1 MIVREGWLLKRGEHI
16 KNWRARYF
24 VLMNDGSLLGFKQK
38 PSPGQYR
45 DPTNNFTVK
54 GCHIVKVESA
64 THFIFV
70 IKGLSPEQ
78 EIERNFSAGND
89 HDRDSW
95 CNAIIET
102 AIKLQH
108 QSDYLQNQ
116 QSIFVDQDSEMLV
129 TNSSPS
135 QSVSG
140 TTSLTANPNNGQS
153 NTTSIAS
160 HTYLPTLGST
170 TTPSSAIDASNQ
182 SSPSQSQNL
191 HNIMPSNI
199 ASPLSSALTNPSS
212 NVRINIALN
221 QPLFNCGTGKL
232 EYVQQPKK
240 MSLDDFNP
248 IRLIGRG
255 SWGKVM
261 LSREKS
267 TGCLY
272 AIKIL
277 KKHVIISQNEVGH
290 TLTESRVLRTTNHP
304 FLIALKYSFRD
315 GERLCFV
322 MEYAGGG
329 ELFYH
334 LSYERKFSEDKT
346 RFYGA
351 EIVSALGYLHEH
363 DIIYRDLKLENLLLG
378 WDGHIKI
385 ADFGLCKDNIRFTET
400 TRTFCGT
407 PEYLSPE
414 VIEDNQYGRAV
425 DWWSLGVLLYEM
437 MCGSLPFNN
446 KTTDLLFREILLKPV
461 SFPATLSEPA
471 KHFLNGLLIKDPA
484 KRLGGGPDDVREIM
498 LHSFFRGLNWQ
509 DLLEKK
515 VSFKFAQ
522 LGAKN
527 QRRFYKTNPLLR
539 CILNTQISPPFVPE
553 ITSETD
559 TRYFDRQFTTEP
571 VNLTPIDRPMN
582 HLSEVDASFFTQFS
596 FAAGSQMSHR

>member
-54 GCHIVKVESA
+54 NCHIVKVESA

-102 AIKLQH
+102 AIRLQQQESDLMH
-108 QSDYLQNQ
+108 QQQQQQHQ
-116 QSIFVDQDSEMLV
+116 QSILIDQDSDMV
-129 TNSSPS
+129 IANSPPSS
-135 QSVSG
+135 QSSAG
-140 TTSLTANPNNGQS
+140 GLSATSHQQQQQHQTNNGLTTTSLTS
-153 NTTSIAS
+153 NTT
-160 HTYLPTLGST
+160 T
-170 TTPSSAIDASNQ
+170 TT
-182 SSPSQSQNL
+182 L
-191 HNIMPSNI
+191 HNYNQQRAINLSCGSHDHHQHQHVLTSSTQLHNNVPTTNQ
-199 ASPLSSALTNPSS
+199 ATSPLSSSNLNSSSTTTMSTPSTSHHTTNCNQNALQC
-212 NVRINIALN
+212 
-221 QPLFNCGTGKL
+221 QPISTDAFNFGSGKL

-248 IRLIGRG
+248 IKLIGRG

-272 AIKIL
+272 AVKIL

-322 MEYAGGG
+322 MEFAGGG

-334 LSYERKFSEDKT
+334 LSQERKFSEEKT

-378 WDGHIKI
+378 RDGHIKI
-385 ADFGLCKDNIRFTET
+385 ADFGLCKDNIRFTDT

-425 DWWSLGVLLYEM
+425 DWWSLGVFLYEM

-446 KTTDLLFREILLKPV
+446 RTTDLLFREILLKPV
-461 SFPATLSEPA
+461 SFPATLSEA
-471 KHFLNGLLIKDPA
+471 GKHFLNGLLIKDPT
-484 KRLGGGPDDVREIM
+484 KRLGGGPDDAREIM
-498 LHSFFRGLNWQ
+498 MHAFFRGLNWQ
-509 DLLEKK
+509 DLIEKK
-515 VSFKFAQ
+515 VS
-522 LGAKN
+522 N
-527 QRRFYKTNPLLR
+527 Q
-539 CILNTQISPPFVPE
+539 I
-553 ITSETD
+553 
-559 TRYFDRQFTTEP
+559 
-571 VNLTPIDRPMN
+571 
-582 HLSEVDASFFTQFS
+582 
-596 FAAGSQMSHR
+596 

>member
-24 VLMNDGSLLGFKQK
+24 VLMDNGSLLGFKQK
-38 PSPGQYR
+38 PAAGQYR
-45 DPTNNFTVK
+45 DPTNNFTIK

-89 HDRDSW
+89 QDRDSW

-108 QSDYLQNQ
+108 QSDFTNHHNQSQQIQSQKSQQTQQQLQSQQNLLHTQNQ
-116 QSIFVDQDSEMLV
+116 HQQPTQPQSILIDQDSEMIIAP
-129 TNSSPS
+129 PS
-135 QSVSG
+135 QII
-140 TTSLTANPNNGQS
+140 T
-153 NTTSIAS
+153 
-160 HTYLPTLGST
+160 T
-170 TTPSSAIDASNQ
+170 TTPITST
-182 SSPSQSQNL
+182 
-191 HNIMPSNI
+191 
-199 ASPLSSALTNPSS
+199 SPLSSTILNSS
-212 NVRINIALN
+212 SPTTAPFI
-221 QPLFNCGTGKL
+221 FGTGGL

-248 IRLIGRG
+248 IKLIGRG

-267 TGCLY
+267 TGFLY

-322 MEYAGGG
+322 MEFAGGG

-334 LSYERKFSEDKT
+334 LSQERKFSEEKSK
-346 RFYGA
+346 FYAA

-378 WDGHIKI
+378 RDGHIKI
-385 ADFGLCKDNIRFTET
+385 ADFGLCKDNIRFTDT

-446 KTTDLLFREILLKPV
+446 RTTDTLFREILLKPV
-461 SFPATLSEPA
+461 SFPATLSEQA
-471 KHFLNGLLIKDPA
+471 TNFLNGLLIKDPA
-484 KRLGGGPDDVREIM
+484 KRLGGGPDDAREIM
-498 LHSFFRGLNWQ
+498 IHAFFRGLNWQ
-509 DLLEKK
+509 DLIEKK
-515 VSFKFAQ
+515 V
-522 LGAKN
+522 
-527 QRRFYKTNPLLR
+527 
-539 CILNTQISPPFVPE
+539 SPPFVPE

-582 HLSEVDASFFTQFS
+582 HLGEVDASFFTQFS
-596 FAAGSQMSHR
+596 FAAGSQLSQTNK

>member
-24 VLMNDGSLLGFKQK
+24 VLMDDGSLLGFKQK
-38 PSPGQYR
+38 PPPGQYK
-45 DPTNNFTVK
+45 DPTNNFTVRK
-54 GCHIVKVESA
+54 CHIFKVESP

-70 IKGLSPEQ
+70 IKGLSYDQ

-95 CNAIIET
+95 CNAIMET
-102 AIKLQH
+102 AFRF
-108 QSDYLQNQ
+108 NN
-116 QSIFVDQDSEMLV
+116 DSASY
-129 TNSSPS
+129 T
-135 QSVSG
+135 
-140 TTSLTANPNNGQS
+140 PNNLSPNDINLLQQ
-153 NTTSIAS
+153 NAAPTTQI
-160 HTYLPTLGST
+160 
-170 TTPSSAIDASNQ
+170 TTPSIPTTMPTSTTIGHIQAS
-182 SSPSQSQNL
+182 SMAPSILQ
-191 HNIMPSNI
+191 PST
-199 ASPLSSALTNPSS
+199 ATNPP
-212 NVRINIALN
+212 A
-221 QPLFNCGTGKL
+221 PPFNFGCGGAL

-240 MSLDDFNP
+240 MCLDDFNL
-248 IRLIGRG
+248 IKLIGRG

-267 TGCLY
+267 TGSLY

-334 LSYERKFSEDKT
+334 LSQERKFSEEKT
-346 RFYGA
+346 KFYGA
-351 EIVSALGYLHEH
+351 EIVSALGYLHDH

-378 WDGHIKI
+378 CDGHIKI
-385 ADFGLCKDNIRFTET
+385 ADFGLCKDNIRFTDT

-437 MCGSLPFNN
+437 MCGSLPFDNR
-446 KTTDLLFREILLKPV
+446 TTDLLFREILLRPV
-461 SFPATLSEPA
+461 QFPANLSEPA
-471 KHFLNGLLIKDPA
+471 KSFLNGLLVKDPS
-484 KRLGGGPDDVREIM
+484 KRLGGGPDDAREIM
-498 LHSFFRGLNWQ
+498 IHPFFRGLNWQ
-509 DLLEKK
+509 DLIEKK
-515 VSFKFAQ
+515 I
-522 LGAKN
+522 
-527 QRRFYKTNPLLR
+527 P
-539 CILNTQISPPFVPE
+539 PPFVPE

-559 TRYFDRQFTTEP
+559 TRYFDCQFTAEP

-582 HLSEVDASFFTQFS
+582 HLGEVDASFFTQFS
-596 FAAGSQMSHR
+596 FAAGSQLGHR

>member
-24 VLMNDGSLLGFKQK
+24 VLMDDGSLFGFKTK
-38 PSPGQYR
+38 PLPGQYR

-54 GCHIVKVESA
+54 GCHIVKVESER
-64 THFIFV
+64 HFIFV

-102 AIKLQH
+102 AINLQ
-108 QSDYLQNQ
+108 QSDYMQRQLN
-116 QSIFVDQDSEMLV
+116 ILTDQDSEMIIANSPPSL
-129 TNSSPS
+129 TAGGINNTLSSSASSSNNGPTTSTTTDNYLTSTGAINSSSTTDASGISSPS
-135 QSVSG
+135 SMQHMP
-140 TTSLTANPNNGQS
+140 TSIVISPLSSNQNSIAPSSNNG
-153 NTTSIAS
+153 NN
-160 HTYLPTLGST
+160 H
-170 TTPSSAIDASNQ
+170 ASNQ
-182 SSPSQSQNL
+182 SANATP
-191 HNIMPSNI
+191 
-199 ASPLSSALTNPSS
+199 
-212 NVRINIALN
+212 
-221 QPLFNCGTGKL
+221 FNFGTGDL
-232 EYVQQPKK
+232 VYVQQPKK

-248 IRLIGRG
+248 IKLIGRG

-261 LSREKS
+261 LSRERS

-277 KKHVIISQNEVGH
+277 KKQVIISQNEVGH

-322 MEYAGGG
+322 MEFAGGG

-334 LSYERKFSEDKT
+334 LSQERKFSEEKT
-346 RFYGA
+346 RFYAA

-378 WDGHIKI
+378 RDGHIKI
-385 ADFGLCKDNIRFTET
+385 ADFGLCKDNIRFSDT

-414 VIEDNQYGRAV
+414 VIEDNLYGRAV

-446 KTTDLLFREILLKPV
+446 RTTDLLFREILLRPV

-484 KRLGGGPDDVREIM
+484 KRLGAGPDDAREIM
-498 LHSFFRGLNWQ
+498 IHAFFRGLSWQ
-509 DLLEKK
+509 DLLKKK
-515 VSFKFAQ
+515 VS
-522 LGAKN
+522 
-527 QRRFYKTNPLLR
+527 RWLL
-539 CILNTQISPPFVPE
+539 IELNETISFLVP
-553 ITSETD
+553 
-559 TRYFDRQFTTEP
+559 R
-571 VNLTPIDRPMN
+571 
-582 HLSEVDASFFTQFS
+582 H
-596 FAAGSQMSHR
+596 

>member
-24 VLMNDGSLLGFKQK
+24 VLMDDGSLLGFKAQ
-38 PSPGQYR
+38 PTPGQYK

-54 GCHIVKVESA
+54 GCHIVKVESER
-64 THFIFV
+64 HFIFV

-95 CNAIIET
+95 CNAIINT
-102 AIKLQH
+102 AIGLQ
-108 QSDYLQNQ
+108 QSDYMQHQLN
-116 QSIFVDQDSEMLV
+116 ILIDPDSEMIIANSPPSQTDGGNNNPLSSSASSSNNGPT
-129 TNSSPS
+129 TNTHNYLTSAGGINLSSTSDPSGISSPS
-135 QSVSG
+135 SM
-140 TTSLTANPNNGQS
+140 P
-153 NTTSIAS
+153 TSIVTAPLS
-160 HTYLPTLGST
+160 SNQNST
-170 TTPSSAIDASNQ
+170 APSITNGNNIASNQ
-182 SSPSQSQNL
+182 SINAASFNL
-191 HNIMPSNI
+191 GSGG
-199 ASPLSSALTNPSS
+199 L
-212 NVRINIALN
+212 
-221 QPLFNCGTGKL
+221 G
-232 EYVQQPKK
+232 YVQQPKK
-240 MSLDDFNP
+240 MSLEDFNP
-248 IRLIGRG
+248 IKLIGRG

-267 TGCLY
+267 TNCLY

-277 KKHVIISQNEVGH
+277 KKQVIITQNEVGH

-304 FLIALKYSFRD
+304 FLVALKYSFRD

-322 MEYAGGG
+322 MEFAGGG

-334 LSYERKFSEDKT
+334 LSQERKFSEEKT

-378 WDGHIKI
+378 RDGHIKI
-385 ADFGLCKDNIRFTET
+385 ADFGLCKDNIRFTDT

-414 VIEDNQYGRAV
+414 VIEDNLYGRAV

-446 KTTDLLFREILLKPV
+446 RTTDLLFREILLRPV

-484 KRLGGGPDDVREIM
+484 KRLGGGPDDAREIM
-498 LHSFFRGLNWQ
+498 IHAFFRGLNWQ
-509 DLLEKK
+509 ELIEKK
-515 VSFKFAQ
+515 VSSLVSIK
-522 LGAKN
+522 
-527 QRRFYKTNPLLR
+527 
-539 CILNTQISPPFVPE
+539 E
-553 ITSETD
+553 
-559 TRYFDRQFTTEP
+559 
-571 VNLTPIDRPMN
+571 
-582 HLSEVDASFFTQFS
+582 
-596 FAAGSQMSHR
+596 

>member
-1 MIVREGWLLKRGEHI
+1 MD
-16 KNWRARYF
+16 
-24 VLMNDGSLLGFKQK
+24 DGSLLGFKQK
-38 PSPGQYR
+38 PPPGQYR

-54 GCHIVKVESA
+54 GCHIVKVESE

-70 IKGLSPEQ
+70 IKGLSSEQ

-95 CNAIIET
+95 CNAI
-102 AIKLQH
+102 L
-108 QSDYLQNQ
+108 
-116 QSIFVDQDSEMLV
+116 SISPTIPQE
-129 TNSSPS
+129 SSGIS
-135 QSVSG
+135 
-140 TTSLTANPNNGQS
+140 TS
-153 NTTSIAS
+153 
-160 HTYLPTLGST
+160 ST
-170 TTPSSAIDASNQ
+170 SSAGTSPTNHNVIYNQ
-182 SSPSQSQNL
+182 TQTSP
-191 HNIMPSNI
+191 
-199 ASPLSSALTNPSS
+199 
-212 NVRINIALN
+212 
-221 QPLFNCGTGKL
+221 FNFGKGEL

-248 IRLIGRG
+248 IKLIGRG

-267 TGCLY
+267 TSCLY
-272 AIKIL
+272 AVKIL
-277 KKHVIISQNEVGH
+277 KKHVIISQNEIGH

-322 MEYAGGG
+322 MEFAGGG

-334 LSYERKFSEDKT
+334 LSQERKFSEEKT
-346 RFYGA
+346 RFYGS

-378 WDGHIKI
+378 RDGHIKI
-385 ADFGLCKDNIRFTET
+385 ADFGLCKDNIRFTDT

-446 KTTDLLFREILLKPV
+446 RTTDLLFREILLKPV

-471 KHFLNGLLIKDPA
+471 KHFLNGLLIKDPT
-484 KRLGGGPDDVREIM
+484 KRLGGGPDDAREIM
-498 LHSFFRGLNWQ
+498 IHPFFRGLNWQ

-515 VSFKFAQ
+515 IA
-522 LGAKN
+522 
-527 QRRFYKTNPLLR
+527 
-539 CILNTQISPPFVPE
+539 PPFIPE

-571 VNLTPIDRPMN
+571 VNLTPIDKPMA

-596 FAAGSQMSHR
+596 FAASSQLGQQ

>member
-24 VLMNDGSLLGFKQK
+24 VLMDDGSLLGFKQK
-38 PSPGQYR
+38 PPPGQYR

-54 GCHIVKVESA
+54 GCNIVKVESA

-70 IKGLSPEQ
+70 IKGLSPDQ

-95 CNAIIET
+95 CNAIMET
-102 AIKLQH
+102 AIRLPPNSTSNSCNNSHLQIPNQTTTAMTHSAITNNNFSQNPNISQQQQQH
-108 QSDYLQNQ
+108 QS
-116 QSIFVDQDSEMLV
+116 M
-129 TNSSPS
+129 TN
-135 QSVSG
+135 
-140 TTSLTANPNNGQS
+140 A
-153 NTTSIAS
+153 
-160 HTYLPTLGST
+160 
-170 TTPSSAIDASNQ
+170 TTP
-182 SSPSQSQNL
+182 
-191 HNIMPSNI
+191 
-199 ASPLSSALTNPSS
+199 
-212 NVRINIALN
+212 
-221 QPLFNCGTGKL
+221 FNFGMGGKL

-240 MSLDDFNP
+240 MCLDDFNL
-248 IRLIGRG
+248 IKLIGRG

-277 KKHVIISQNEVGH
+277 KKQVIISQNEVGH

-334 LSYERKFSEDKT
+334 LSQERKFTEEKT

-351 EIVSALGYLHEH
+351 EIVSALGYLHDHE
-363 DIIYRDLKLENLLLG
+363 IIYRDLKLENLLLG
-378 WDGHIKI
+378 RDGHIKI
-385 ADFGLCKDNIRFTET
+385 ADFGLCKDNIRFTDT

-425 DWWSLGVLLYEM
+425 DWWSMGVLLYEM

-446 KTTDLLFREILLKPV
+446 RTTDLLFREILLKPV
-461 SFPATLSEPA
+461 SFPATLSESA
-471 KHFLNGLLIKDPA
+471 KQFLNGLLIKDPG
-484 KRLGGGPDDVREIM
+484 KRLGGGPDDAREIM
-498 LHSFFRGLNWQ
+498 IQPFFRGLNWQ
-509 DLLEKK
+509 DLINKK
-515 VSFKFAQ
+515 VSY
-522 LGAKN
+522 LGLYGLIFCLAAPIYSLIN
-527 QRRFYKTNPLLR
+527 STIVVADNTPFCARDNLRDRYK
-539 CILNTQISPPFVPE
+539 IL
-553 ITSETD
+553 
-559 TRYFDRQFTTEP
+559 
-571 VNLTPIDRPMN
+571 
-582 HLSEVDASFFTQFS
+582 
-596 FAAGSQMSHR
+596 

>member
-24 VLMNDGSLLGFKQK
+24 VLMDNGSLLGFKQK
-38 PSPGQYR
+38 PSSGQYR
-45 DPTNNFTVK
+45 DPTNNFTIK

-89 HDRDSW
+89 QDRDSW

-108 QSDYLQNQ
+108 QSDFIINHHQIHNNQHQHQLQPQKPQQQNLLQHIQNNNQ
-116 QSIFVDQDSEMLV
+116 IQQTTTQPQSILIDQDSEMII
-129 TNSSPS
+129 TPPS
-135 QSVSG
+135 Q
-140 TTSLTANPNNGQS
+140 TTNLT
-153 NTTSIAS
+153 
-160 HTYLPTLGST
+160 
-170 TTPSSAIDASNQ
+170 
-182 SSPSQSQNL
+182 
-191 HNIMPSNI
+191 
-199 ASPLSSALTNPSS
+199 SPLSSTIMNSPTTAPFNFGSS
-212 NVRINIALN
+212 
-221 QPLFNCGTGKL
+221 GL

-248 IRLIGRG
+248 IKLIGRG

-267 TGCLY
+267 TGFLY

-322 MEYAGGG
+322 MEFAGGG

-334 LSYERKFSEDKT
+334 LSQERKFSEEKS

-378 WDGHIKI
+378 RDGHIKI
-385 ADFGLCKDNIRFTET
+385 ADFGLCKDNIRFTDT

-446 KTTDLLFREILLKPV
+446 RTTDTLFREILLKPV
-461 SFPATLSEPA
+461 SFPATLSEQA
-471 KHFLNGLLIKDPA
+471 KNFLNGLLIKDPA
-484 KRLGGGPDDVREIM
+484 KRLGGGPDDAREIM
-498 LHSFFRGLNWQ
+498 IHAFFRGLNWQ
-509 DLLEKK
+509 DLIEKK
-515 VSFKFAQ
+515 V
-522 LGAKN
+522 
-527 QRRFYKTNPLLR
+527 
-539 CILNTQISPPFVPE
+539 SPPFVPE

-582 HLSEVDASFFTQFS
+582 HLGEVDASFFTQFS
-596 FAAGSQMSHR
+596 FAAGSQLSQTKQ

>member
-1 MIVREGWLLKRGEHI
+1 MIVKEGWLLKRGEHI
-16 KNWRARYF
+16 RNWRARYF
-24 VLMNDGSLLGFKQK
+24 VLLNDGALLGFKVK
-38 PSPGQYR
+38 PEPGQYK

-54 GCHIVKVESA
+54 GCQIVKVESES
-64 THFIFV
+64 HFIFV
-70 IKGLSPEQ
+70 IKGLSYDQ

-95 CNAIIET
+95 CNAILELNS
-102 AIKLQH
+102 ASNH
-108 QSDYLQNQ
+108 
-116 QSIFVDQDSEMLV
+116 
-129 TNSSPS
+129 TN
-135 QSVSG
+135 
-140 TTSLTANPNNGQS
+140 
-153 NTTSIAS
+153 I
-160 HTYLPTLGST
+160 T
-170 TTPSSAIDASNQ
+170 TTACTQQD
-182 SSPSQSQNL
+182 
-191 HNIMPSNI
+191 
-199 ASPLSSALTNPSS
+199 
-212 NVRINIALN
+212 
-221 QPLFNCGTGKL
+221 NCGGSNLNALHQPITPFNFGSVGGKL

-248 IRLIGRG
+248 IKLIGRG

-261 LSREKS
+261 LFREKS
-267 TGCLY
+267 TNCLY

-322 MEYAGGG
+322 MEFAGGG

-334 LSYERKFSEDKT
+334 LSQERKFSEEKT

-378 WDGHIKI
+378 RDGHIKI
-385 ADFGLCKDNIRFTET
+385 ADFGLCKDNIRFTDT

-446 KTTDLLFREILLKPV
+446 RTTDMLFREILLKPV

-471 KHFLNGLLIKDPA
+471 KHFLNGLLIKDPS
-484 KRLGGGPDDVREIM
+484 KRLGGGPGDAREIM
-498 LHSFFRGLNWQ
+498 IHAFFRNLNWQ
-509 DLLEKK
+509 DLIEKK
-515 VSFKFAQ
+515 VS
-522 LGAKN
+522 
-527 QRRFYKTNPLLR
+527 
-539 CILNTQISPPFVPE
+539 SPP
-553 ITSETD
+553 
-559 TRYFDRQFTTEP
+559 
-571 VNLTPIDRPMN
+571 LTIK
-582 HLSEVDASFFTQFS
+582 L
-596 FAAGSQMSHR
+596 GSSLHISYTN

>member
-24 VLMNDGSLLGFKQK
+24 VLMENGSLLGFKQK
-38 PSPGQYR
+38 PPPGQYR
-45 DPTNNFTVK
+45 DPTNNFTIK

-89 HDRDSW
+89 QDRDSW

-108 QSDYLQNQ
+108 QSDFLNNHHQNNHNNQ
-116 QSIFVDQDSEMLV
+116 QQQQQQQHQLQPTQPLKPQQQQQQQNLLQQSHHTQNSNNQLQQTTTQPQSILIDQDSEM
-129 TNSSPS
+129 T
-135 QSVSG
+135 
-140 TTSLTANPNNGQS
+140 
-153 NTTSIAS
+153 IAPDS
-160 HTYLPTLGST
+160 HTTTLTSP
-170 TTPSSAIDASNQ
+170 PSSTIMN
-182 SSPSQSQNL
+182 SPT
-191 HNIMPSNI
+191 I
-199 ASPLSSALTNPSS
+199 APFT
-212 NVRINIALN
+212 
-221 QPLFNCGTGKL
+221 FGTGGL

-248 IRLIGRG
+248 IKLIGRG

-267 TGCLY
+267 TGLLY

-290 TLTESRVLRTTNHP
+290 IITESRVLRTTNHP

-322 MEYAGGG
+322 MEFAGGG

-334 LSYERKFSEDKT
+334 LSQERKFSEEKS

-378 WDGHIKI
+378 RDGHIKI
-385 ADFGLCKDNIRFTET
+385 ADFGLCKDNIRFTDT

-446 KTTDLLFREILLKPV
+446 GTTDRLFREILLKPV
-461 SFPATLSEPA
+461 SFPATLSEQA
-471 KHFLNGLLIKDPA
+471 THFLNGLLIKDPA
-484 KRLGGGPDDVREIM
+484 KRLGGGPDDAREIM
-498 LHSFFRGLNWQ
+498 IHAFFRGLNWQ
-509 DLLEKK
+509 DLIEKK
-515 VSFKFAQ
+515 VK
-522 LGAKN
+522 
-527 QRRFYKTNPLLR
+527 
-539 CILNTQISPPFVPE
+539 PPFVPE

-582 HLSEVDASFFTQFS
+582 HLGEVDASFFTQFS
-596 FAAGSQMSHR
+596 FAAGSQLSQTK

>member
-1 MIVREGWLLKRGEHI
+1 MD
-16 KNWRARYF
+16 
-24 VLMNDGSLLGFKQK
+24 DGSLLGFKQK
-38 PSPGQYR
+38 PPPGQYK

-54 GCHIVKVESA
+54 GCHIVKVESP
-64 THFIFV
+64 THFMFV
-70 IKGLSPEQ
+70 IKGLGFEH

-95 CNAIIET
+95 CNAIIQIQSNHSASAT
-102 AIKLQH
+102 SQASQTSH
-108 QSDYLQNQ
+108 QTNQNNQMNEFVNQ
-116 QSIFVDQDSEMLV
+116 QQPHHINQHGQVDQNM
-129 TNSSPS
+129 PQAS
-135 QSVSG
+135 QISQQ
-140 TTSLTANPNNGQS
+140 ANPFN
-153 NTTSIAS
+153 
-160 HTYLPTLGST
+160 LGS
-170 TTPSSAIDASNQ
+170 
-182 SSPSQSQNL
+182 
-191 HNIMPSNI
+191 
-199 ASPLSSALTNPSS
+199 
-212 NVRINIALN
+212 
-221 QPLFNCGTGKL
+221 GEL
-232 EYVQQPKK
+232 EYVQSPKK

-248 IRLIGRG
+248 IKLIGRG

-267 TGCLY
+267 TGYLY
-272 AIKIL
+272 AVKIL
-277 KKHVIISQNEVGH
+277 KKHVIISQNEIGH

-322 MEYAGGG
+322 MEFAGGG

-334 LSYERKFSEDKT
+334 LSQERKFSEEKT
-346 RFYGA
+346 RFYGS

-378 WDGHIKI
+378 RDGHIKI
-385 ADFGLCKDNIRFTET
+385 ADFGLCKDNIRFSDT

-446 KTTDLLFREILLKPV
+446 RTTDQLFREILLKPV
-461 SFPATLSEPA
+461 CFPATLSEPA
-471 KHFLNGLLIKDPA
+471 KHFLNGLLIKDPT
-484 KRLGGGPDDVREIM
+484 KRLGGGPDDAREIM
-498 LHSFFRGLNWQ
+498 IHAFFRGLNWQ

-515 VSFKFAQ
+515 I
-522 LGAKN
+522 
-527 QRRFYKTNPLLR
+527 T
-539 CILNTQISPPFVPE
+539 PPFVPE

-582 HLSEVDASFFTQFS
+582 HLSEVEASFFTQFS
-596 FAAGSQMSHR
+596 FAAGSQLGQH

>member
-24 VLMNDGSLLGFKQK
+24 VLMDDGSLLGFKQK

-54 GCHIVKVESA
+54 GCHIVKVEST

-102 AIKLQH
+102 AINLQQQTDFLQYH
-108 QSDYLQNQ
+108 QPQQQQN
-116 QSIFVDQDSEMLV
+116 ILIDQDSEMIIANSPPNCNNNLSSTSSHLTSTTTSTSTT
-129 TNSSPS
+129 TNSNHNYHHFNTTGSINHHHSSTNTTDASALGSSS
-135 QSVSG
+135 QQNI
-140 TTSLTANPNNGQS
+140 LHH
-153 NTTSIAS
+153 TTSI
-160 HTYLPTLGST
+160 PTST
-170 TTPSSAIDASNQ
+170 L
-182 SSPSQSQNL
+182 SSP
-191 HNIMPSNI
+191 
-199 ASPLSSALTNPSS
+199 LTST
-212 NVRINIALN
+212 LN
-221 QPLFNCGTGKL
+221 QIPTSNNSKNNSSSQKQSITPFNLGKGEL
-232 EYVQQPKK
+232 EFVQQPKK

-248 IRLIGRG
+248 IKLIGRG

-272 AIKIL
+272 AVKIL
-277 KKHVIISQNEVGH
+277 KKHIIISKNEVGH

-322 MEYAGGG
+322 MEFAGGG

-334 LSYERKFSEDKT
+334 LSLERKFSEEKT

-363 DIIYRDLKLENLLLG
+363 EIIYRDLKLENLLLG
-378 WDGHIKI
+378 RDGHIKV
-385 ADFGLCKDNIRFTET
+385 ADFGLCKDNIRFSDT

-414 VIEDNQYGRAV
+414 VIEDKQYGRAI
-425 DWWSLGVLLYEM
+425 DWWSLGVMLYEM

-446 KTTDLLFREILLKPV
+446 RTTDLLFREILLKPV

-471 KHFLNGLLIKDPA
+471 KHFLNGLLIKDPT
-484 KRLGGGPDDVREIM
+484 KRLGGGPDDAREIM
-498 LHSFFRGLNWQ
+498 MHAFFRGLNWK
-509 DLLEKK
+509 DLIEKK
-515 VSFKFAQ
+515 VS
-522 LGAKN
+522 
-527 QRRFYKTNPLLR
+527 
-539 CILNTQISPPFVPE
+539 I
-553 ITSETD
+553 
-559 TRYFDRQFTTEP
+559 
-571 VNLTPIDRPMN
+571 
-582 HLSEVDASFFTQFS
+582 
-596 FAAGSQMSHR
+596 

>member
-24 VLMNDGSLLGFKQK
+24 VLMDNGSLLGFKSK
-38 PSPGQYR
+38 PSPGQYK

-70 IKGLSPEQ
+70 IKGLSPDQ

-102 AIKLQH
+102 AIRLQYQTDFIQH
-108 QSDYLQNQ
+108 QQQEQQQ
-116 QSIFVDQDSEMLV
+116 QSILIDQDSEMIIASSPSSQSSGGNINNPISNNGPSSTQCYFPSTGANNLSYTCTDV
-129 TNSSPS
+129 SALSSPS
-135 QSVSG
+135 QQHMP
-140 TTSLTANPNNGQS
+140 TTSNNI
-153 NTTSIAS
+153 T
-160 HTYLPTLGST
+160 
-170 TTPSSAIDASNQ
+170 
-182 SSPSQSQNL
+182 
-191 HNIMPSNI
+191 
-199 ASPLSSALTNPSS
+199 SPLSSNSTTTSSTNSG
-212 NVRINIALN
+212 NNNTGQALN
-221 QPLFNCGTGKL
+221 TASINFGSGSL
-232 EYVQQPKK
+232 EYVPQPRK

-248 IRLIGRG
+248 IKLIGRG

-272 AIKIL
+272 AVKIL

-322 MEYAGGG
+322 MEFAGGG

-334 LSYERKFSEDKT
+334 LSQERKFSEDKT

-363 DIIYRDLKLENLLLG
+363 EIIYRDLKLENLLLAR
-378 WDGHIKI
+378 DGHIKI
-385 ADFGLCKDNIRFTET
+385 ADFGLCKDNIRFTDT

-446 KTTDLLFREILLKPV
+446 RTTDSLFREILLKPV
-461 SFPATLSEPA
+461 SFPPTLSDPA
-471 KHFLNGLLIKDPA
+471 KHFLNGLLIKDPT
-484 KRLGGGPDDVREIM
+484 KRLGGGPDDAREIM
-498 LHSFFRGLNWQ
+498 IHAFFRGLSWQ
-509 DLLEKK
+509 DLIEKK
-515 VSFKFAQ
+515 VR
-522 LGAKN
+522 L
-527 QRRFYKTNPLLR
+527 
-539 CILNTQISPPFVPE
+539 
-553 ITSETD
+553 TS
-559 TRYFDRQFTTEP
+559 
-571 VNLTPIDRPMN
+571 VI
-582 HLSEVDASFFTQFS
+582 
-596 FAAGSQMSHR
+596 